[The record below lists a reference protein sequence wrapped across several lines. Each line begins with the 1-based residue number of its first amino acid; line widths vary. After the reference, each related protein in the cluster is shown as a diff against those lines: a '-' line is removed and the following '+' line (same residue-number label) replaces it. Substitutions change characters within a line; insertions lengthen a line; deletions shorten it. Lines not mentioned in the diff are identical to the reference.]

1 MIKLDED
8 QLTNM
13 RQFGAEHYSV
23 DIGPEL
29 KALLEAGYTQTR
41 EAMNRNLYGS
51 MWDRKPTKPKSW
63 LSKQITTVRHALADR
78 LTSFAS
84 FVGGYDVRGDW

>member
-13 RQFGAEHYSV
+13 RQFGVEHYSV

-41 EAMNRNLYGS
+41 EEIDRNLYAS
-51 MWDRKPTKPKSW
+51 MWDIKPTKPKSR
-63 LSKQITTVRHALADR
+63 LSRKITAVRSYLAEHLVD
-78 LTSFAS
+78 LAEFI
-84 FVGGYDVRGDW
+84 GGYDVRGDW